1 MPPRMEPQDL
11 DHSFTTSQDEL
22 VFLIEKVP
30 RKLRRLFDAATAKLG
45 LTRTQWRA
53 LAYIFRTPGLTQTE
67 LARCLEIEKASV
79 GHVIDQLERA
89 EFVER
94 RAVAG
99 NRRVWTLH
107 LKPRAVEN
115 LPTLREEA
123 DRIYDRLL
131 GTIPSADVKTI
142 VAGLQRMAR
151 NLEDTQ
157 VQAR

>member
-1 MPPRMEPQDL
+1 MAAHDL
-11 DHSFTTSQDEL
+11 ENSFTTSQDEL
-22 VFLIEKVP
+22 VFLIEEVP

-53 LAYIFRTPGLTQTE
+53 LAYIFRTPGLTQTQ

-89 EFVER
+89 EYVER
-94 RAVAG
+94 RAEPG

-107 LKPRAVEN
+107 PKPRAVEI

-123 DRIYDRLL
+123 DRIYSRLL
-131 GTIPSADVKTI
+131 DNVPIDDVRVISA
-142 VAGLQRMAR
+142 ALQRMAR
-151 NLEDTQ
+151 NLEYTQ